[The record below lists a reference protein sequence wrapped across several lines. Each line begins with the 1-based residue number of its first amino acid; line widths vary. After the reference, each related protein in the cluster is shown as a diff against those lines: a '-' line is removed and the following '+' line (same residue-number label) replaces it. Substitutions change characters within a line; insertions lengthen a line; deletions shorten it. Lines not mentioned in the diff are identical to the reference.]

1 MRETI
6 NGVDLSGLKE
16 KDKVKMRLH
25 ASHHSI
31 KHLRE
36 MVKDLKSGKSFEQSH
51 NIEIRKVGK

>member
-16 KDKVKMRLH
+16 EDKVKMRLH
-25 ASHHSI
+25 APHHTT

-51 NIEIRKVGK
+51 NIAMRKVGK